1 MHVRQQAGEGAPRA
15 RGERRGAGRNRT
27 GEWEFCRLLPYHLA
41 TAPRDRKL
49 WSGPSHLKP
58 DNGLS
63 TRIQVSPV
71 TLVALP
77 ELRAARHVIGDR
89 LVRTPL
95 VPSAALSAQT
105 GARVS
110 LKLELFQH
118 TGSFKPRGVL
128 NALEALTPDER
139 ARGVVS
145 ISAGNHAQA
154 LAWAATKIGVSAT
167 IVMPATAVQAKVDA
181 TRTYGGEVI
190 QTDGDLLSSMQQ
202 VQQERGLSFIHPF
215 DDPLVIAG
223 AGTLGLEIAEDAPD
237 VGLVIVGCGGG
248 GLLSGV
254 AAAMHAVCPRARVIG
269 VEPEGA
275 DAMRQS
281 LARGEPVRLAKLNTI
296 ADGLAAP
303 FAGVHTLAHVRA
315 FVSDMVLVDDAEILD
330 AMRVLMRRARILPE
344 PAGAA
349 ATAAL
354 LDGTLMIQPGEHVV
368 VVVSGGNAD
377 PERLRSLL

>member
-1 MHVRQQAGEGAPRA
+1 
-15 RGERRGAGRNRT
+15 
-27 GEWEFCRLLPYHLA
+27 
-41 TAPRDRKL
+41 
-49 WSGPSHLKP
+49 
-58 DNGLS
+58 
-63 TRIQVSPV
+63 V
-71 TLVALP
+71 TLVSLT
-77 ELRAARHVIGDR
+77 ELRAARLVIGDR

-95 VPSAALSAQT
+95 VSSSALSAQT

-128 NALEALTPDER
+128 NALESLSPDER
-139 ARGVVS
+139 ARGVIS

-154 LAWAATKIGVSAT
+154 LAWAATAVNIAST
-167 IVMPATAVQAKVDA
+167 IVMPATAVKAKVDA
-181 TRTYGGEVI
+181 TRAFGGEVI
-190 QTDGDLLSSMQQ
+190 QTEGDLLATMQQ
-202 VQQERGLSFIHPF
+202 VQQERNLTFVHPF
-215 DDPLVIAG
+215 DDPVVIAG

-254 AAAMHAVCPRARVIG
+254 AAAMHAVCPRARVVG
-269 VEPEGA
+269 VEPTGA

-281 LARGEPVRLAKLNTI
+281 LAKGAPVKLSKLNTI

-303 FAGVHTLAHVRA
+303 FAGVHTLAHVQA
-315 FVSDMVLVDDAEILD
+315 FVSEMVLVDDGEILD
-330 AMRVLMRRARILPE
+330 AMRVLMKRARILPE

>member
-1 MHVRQQAGEGAPRA
+1 
-15 RGERRGAGRNRT
+15 
-27 GEWEFCRLLPYHLA
+27 
-41 TAPRDRKL
+41 
-49 WSGPSHLKP
+49 
-58 DNGLS
+58 
-63 TRIQVSPV
+63 V
-71 TLVALP
+71 TLVWLP
-77 ELRAARHVIGDR
+77 ELRAARHIIGDR

-95 VPSAALSAQT
+95 VPCAALSAQT

-128 NALEALTPDER
+128 NALETLSPDER
-139 ARGVVS
+139 TRGVIS

-154 LAWAATKIGVSAT
+154 LAWAATAVGIAST
-167 IVMPATAVQAKVDA
+167 IVMPATAVRAKVEA
-181 TRTYGGEVI
+181 TRSFGGDVI
-190 QTDGDLLSSMQQ
+190 QTEGDLLATMQQ
-202 VQQERGLSFIHPF
+202 VQQERNLTFIHPF
-215 DDPLVIAG
+215 DDPVVIAG

-269 VEPEGA
+269 VEPTGA

-281 LARGEPVRLAKLNTI
+281 LAKGEPVRLAKLDTI

-303 FAGVHTLAHVRA
+303 FAGIHTLAHVKA
-315 FVSDMVLVDDAEILD
+315 FVSEMVLVDDSEILD

-354 LDGTLMIQPGEHVV
+354 LARRLMIHPGEHIV

>member
-1 MHVRQQAGEGAPRA
+1 M
-15 RGERRGAGRNRT
+15 
-27 GEWEFCRLLPYHLA
+27 
-41 TAPRDRKL
+41 
-49 WSGPSHLKP
+49 
-58 DNGLS
+58 
-63 TRIQVSPV
+63 

-77 ELRAARHVIGDR
+77 ELRAARNVIGDR

-128 NALEALTPDER
+128 NALEALPPDER

-154 LAWAATKIGVSAT
+154 LAWAATKIGVSST

-181 TRTYGGEVI
+181 TRTFGGEVI
-190 QTDGDLLSSMQQ
+190 QTEGDLLSTMQQ
-202 VQQERGLSFIHPF
+202 IQQERGLSFVHPF
-215 DDPLVIAG
+215 DDPVVIAG

-281 LARGEPVRLAKLNTI
+281 LAKGEPVRLEKLNTI

-315 FVSDMVLVDDAEILD
+315 FVSDMVLVDDADILN
-330 AMRVLMRRARILPE
+330 AMRVLMRSARILPE

>member
-1 MHVRQQAGEGAPRA
+1 
-15 RGERRGAGRNRT
+15 
-27 GEWEFCRLLPYHLA
+27 
-41 TAPRDRKL
+41 
-49 WSGPSHLKP
+49 
-58 DNGLS
+58 
-63 TRIQVSPV
+63 V

-77 ELRAARHVIGDR
+77 ELRAARTVIGDR

-95 VPSAALSAQT
+95 VASAALSAQT

-128 NALEALTPDER
+128 NALEALPPDER

-181 TRTYGGEVI
+181 TRTFGGEVI
-190 QTDGDLLSSMQQ
+190 QTEGDLLSTMQQ

-215 DDPLVIAG
+215 DDPVVIAG

-281 LARGEPVRLAKLNTI
+281 LAKGEPVRLAKLNTI

-315 FVSDMVLVDDAEILD
+315 FVSDMVLVDDADILD

-377 PERLRSLL
+377 PELLRSLL

>member
-1 MHVRQQAGEGAPRA
+1 MALWEPAQRVRCGARRSGRWEEARAGIEPANGSFADSCLTTWLPRHGIASYGRSSPVSSRRLPRAPRP
-15 RGERRGAGRNRT
+15 
-27 GEWEFCRLLPYHLA
+27 L
-41 TAPRDRKL
+41 
-49 WSGPSHLKP
+49 
-58 DNGLS
+58 
-63 TRIQVSPV
+63 
-71 TLVALP
+71 TLISLH

-128 NALEALTPDER
+128 NAVEALTPDER
-139 ARGVVS
+139 SRGVIS

-154 LAWAATKIGVSAT
+154 LAWAASAIGVAAT
-167 IVMPATAVQAKVDA
+167 IVMPATAVRAKVEA
-181 TRTYGGEVI
+181 TRAFGGEVI
-190 QTDGDLLSSMQQ
+190 QTDQDLLATMRQIQ
-202 VQQERGLSFIHPF
+202 HERSLAFVHPF
-215 DDPLVIAG
+215 DDPKVIAG

-237 VGLVIVGCGGG
+237 VGVVIAGCGGG

-254 AAAMHAVCPRARVIG
+254 ATAIKALCPRARVIG
-269 VEPEGA
+269 VEPTGA
-275 DAMRQS
+275 DAMKQS
-281 LARGEPVRLAKLNTI
+281 LARGEPVRLAKLDTI

-303 FAGVHTLAHVRA
+303 FAGVHTLAHVKA
-315 FVSDMVLVDDAEILD
+315 FVDDMVLVDDSQILD

-349 ATAAL
+349 AMAAL
-354 LDGTLMIQPGEHVV
+354 LDGLLMIRPGEHVV

-377 PERLRSLL
+377 PERLKALL

>member
-1 MHVRQQAGEGAPRA
+1 
-15 RGERRGAGRNRT
+15 
-27 GEWEFCRLLPYHLA
+27 
-41 TAPRDRKL
+41 
-49 WSGPSHLKP
+49 
-58 DNGLS
+58 
-63 TRIQVSPV
+63 VS
-71 TLVALP
+71 LVSLT

-128 NALEALTPDER
+128 NALESLSPDER
-139 ARGVVS
+139 ARGVIS

-154 LAWAATKIGVSAT
+154 LAWAATAIGVAST
-167 IVMPATAVQAKVDA
+167 IVMPATAVRAKVDA
-181 TRTYGGEVI
+181 TRAFGGEVI
-190 QTDGDLLSSMQQ
+190 QTEDDLLGTMHQ
-202 VQQERGLSFIHPF
+202 VQKERGLTFVHPF
-215 DDPLVIAG
+215 DDPVVIAG

-237 VGLVIVGCGGG
+237 VGLVVAGCGGG

-254 AAAMHAVCPRARVIG
+254 AAAMRAVSPRTRVIG
-269 VEPEGA
+269 VEPTGA

-281 LARGEPVRLAKLNTI
+281 LARGEPVRLAKLDTI

-315 FVSDMVLVDDAEILD
+315 FVNEMVLVEDSDILD
-330 AMRVLMRRARILPE
+330 AMRVLMRKARILPE

>member
-1 MHVRQQAGEGAPRA
+1 MGGAG
-15 RGERRGAGRNRT
+15 RGRGAGRNRT

-49 WSGPSHLKP
+49 WSERPRLKP
-58 DNGLS
+58 FH
-63 TRIQVSPV
+63 TQVHHLLVQAATV
-71 TLVALP
+71 TLVALSDI
-77 ELRAARHVIGDR
+77 RAARATIGDR

-95 VPSAALSAQT
+95 VPSAFLSAET

-128 NALEALTPDER
+128 NALEALAPDER
-139 ARGVVS
+139 ARGVIS

-154 LAWAATKIGVSAT
+154 LAWAATAIDMSST
-167 IVMPATAVQAKVDA
+167 IIMPSTAVKAKVEA
-181 TRTYGGEVI
+181 TRALGGEVI
-190 QTDGDLLSSMQQ
+190 QTDGDLLATMRQ
-202 VQQERGLSFIHPF
+202 VQEDRSLTFVHPF
-215 DDPLVIAG
+215 DDPVVIAG
-223 AGTLGLEIAEDAPD
+223 AGTVGLEIAEDAPD
-237 VGLVIVGCGGG
+237 VSLVLVGCGGG

-254 AAAMHAVCPRARVIG
+254 AAAIRAACPRARVVG
-269 VEPEGA
+269 VEPKGA

-281 LARGEPVRLAKLNTI
+281 LAKGEPVRLAKTDTI

-315 FVSDMVLVDDAEILD
+315 LVDEVVVIDDDEILA
-330 AMRVLMRRARILPE
+330 AMHTLMRRARILPE
-344 PAGAA
+344 PAAAA

-354 LDGTLMIQPGEHVV
+354 LDGLVMVQPGEHVV
-368 VVVSGGNAD
+368 TVVSGGNAD
-377 PERLRSLL
+377 PELLRSQL